1 MARTNNEVEQA
12 LMEYAD
18 LLSILTDDPYKPR
31 AYEKAARA
39 VGGYHADLRGMD
51 LDGILAIPSVG
62 KSIGEKIQIARARE
76 RNPLGNGEEHDQD
89 EYSNDFKGVP
99 PTNALN
105 QAVNQK
111 GRNCTAY
118 A

>member
-1 MARTNNEVEQA
+1 MLRHRADCTDSQRAASQNEPKI
-12 LMEYAD
+12 D
-18 LLSILTDDPYKPR
+18 
-31 AYEKAARA
+31 AAHGSLHVHSDSGVLQVRSGFTRRRSRPGR
-39 VGGYHADLRGMD
+39 GGE
-51 LDGILAIPSVG
+51 
-62 KSIGEKIQIARARE
+62 SIGEKIQIARARE
-76 RNPLGNGEEHDQD
+76 HNPLGNGEEHDQD